1 MPPGLQTK
9 SNTKGAALVIP
20 PAAGP
25 DPRVRGA
32 EELPHTPR
40 VSLGVAARRQAQYAY
55 GGPADAEPTFG
66 GAPAIALDRASLGTL
81 ELAWRFVSP
90 FFILFGHTV
99 IREVRLCTHHL
110 AQLWKMLGVICSCS
124 QQSWL
129 ALSATK

>member
-66 GAPAIALDRASLGTL
+66 GAPAIDLDRASLGVL
-81 ELAWRFVSP
+81 EQVP
-90 FFILFGHTV
+90 FKTV
-99 IREVRLCTHHL
+99 QPD
-110 AQLWKMLGVICSCS
+110 AFWPWPSICIGYDCN
-124 QQSWL
+124 QKQ
-129 ALSATK
+129 